1 MKIVGID
8 LFPLRLTPVKPGYQA
23 RQRGGF
29 TAHATV
35 IVRVNTDD
43 GVHGLGEAT
52 TGTAYFNQTPGAII
66 EWLRAYATALHGAN
80 PLDLIGAHRIMDG
93 VSGEFPPGCQP
104 ARAAID
110 IALHDIAGK
119 AYGCP
124 VYQLLGGAHRTRF
137 DLLTSIYEPTPDE
150 AVTAAKAFVAA
161 GYRGLK
167 IKVGAT
173 TRAHGIGVD
182 AFRVEVEKLV
192 AVLQALPATVYVDA
206 DANQSWKSAKIAV
219 RLVEEILA
227 RTHAQNLS
235 LEQPVHHLDLQSH
248 RYIRDAL
255 KIPLILD
262 ESVLSPE
269 AMLQIA
275 RLEAADRIVLKP
287 NRVGGLLPARRI
299 ASICEAGSIG
309 ISLDTT
315 PLTLLGDTANGHL
328 AATLRDAYPVDVEG
342 HLWFEEAMPFV
353 GGLVLQ
359 DGTATVGNAPGL
371 GIELDEARLERLL
384 IAPSP

>member
-1 MKIVGID
+1 MKIVGVD
-8 LFPLRLTPVKPGYQA
+8 LFPLRFTAVKPGYQA

-29 TAHATV
+29 PAHATV
-35 IVRVNTDD
+35 IVRIGTDG

-52 TGTAYFNQTPGAII
+52 TGTAYFNQTPGALV
-66 EWLRAYATALHGAN
+66 EWLRAYAAALQGAD
-80 PLDLIGAHRIMDG
+80 PLDIVGAHRIMDA

-110 IALHDIAGK
+110 MALHDLAGK
-119 AYGCP
+119 AYRCP
-124 VYQLLGGAHRTRF
+124 VYQLLGGAHRTSF
-137 DLLTSIYEPTPDE
+137 ELLTSLYESTPDE
-150 AVTAAKAFVAA
+150 AVAAARQFVAA

-167 IKVGAT
+167 IKVGAAA
-173 TRAHGIGVD
+173 RANGIG
-182 AFRVEVEKLV
+182 AEIFRSEIEKLV
-192 AVLQALPATVYVDA
+192 AILEALPDTIYVDA
-206 DANQSWKSAKIAV
+206 DANQAWKSAKIAV
-219 RLVEEILA
+219 RTIEEVLA
-227 RTHAQNLS
+227 RTRASNLS
-235 LEQPVHHLDLQSH
+235 LEQPVHHLDLQGH

-275 RLEAADRIVLKP
+275 RVGAADRIVLKP

-299 ASICEAGSIG
+299 ATICEAGSIG
-309 ISLDTT
+309 ISIDTT
-315 PLTLLGDTANGHL
+315 PLTLLGDTANCHL

-342 HLWFEEAMPFV
+342 HLWFEEASPFS

-359 DGTATVGNAPGL
+359 DGKATIGDAPGF
-371 GIELDEARLERLL
+371 GIELDPAKLEPLL
-384 IAPSP
+384 IPLS